1 MTFQAPETPHR
12 RWNPLRREWVLN
24 SPHRM
29 TRPWQGRQESLSA
42 AGKPR
47 YDPECYLCPGNER
60 VSGVRNP
67 VYREVF
73 AFTNDFGALLPE
85 SSQSEQQTACR
96 ELVRAKSEGGVCR
109 VVCFSPRH
117 DVSLADMELT
127 AIERVIC
134 LWREEY
140 ETLARV
146 PKVEYVLTFENK
158 GEIMGASNPHPHG
171 QIWATSY
178 IPSIPARE
186 IGAQVD
192 YFKAHGGWLLQDYTN
207 WEIAEGERIV
217 AINDG
222 WVALVPFWASWP
234 FEVAIL
240 PRLEVASIVDLRP
253 EQISSWASILQEV
266 LRRYD
271 GLFGVPFPYSMGLYQ
286 HPANGQRLDGVS
298 LYQAFY
304 PPLLRSA
311 SIRKFMVGFE
321 LSAELQRDITPE
333 FAAAKLRESS
343 FDRRMMGAIP

>member
-1 MTFQAPETPHR
+1 M
-12 RWNPLRREWVLN
+12 
-24 SPHRM
+24 
-29 TRPWQGRQESLSA
+29 
-42 AGKPR
+42 
-47 YDPECYLCPGNER
+47 
-60 VSGVRNP
+60 RNP
-67 VYREVF
+67 AYKDVF
-73 AFTNDFGALLPE
+73 AFTNDFAALLPE
-85 SSQSEQQTACR
+85 GLGTEEQAACR
-96 ELVRAKSEGGVCR
+96 GLVRLKGEGGVCR

-117 DVSLADMELT
+117 DLTLADMDIA

-134 LWREEY
+134 LWRDEY
-140 ETLARV
+140 DALARE
-146 PKVEYVLTFENK
+146 PIIEYVLTFENK

-178 IPSIPARE
+178 IPTIPTRE

-192 YFKAHGGWLLQDYTN
+192 HFKAHGEFLLHEYMV
-207 WEIAEGERIV
+207 WEISEQERIV
-217 AINDG
+217 SINEE

-240 PRLEVASIVDLRP
+240 PRQLLTSTLDLYP
-253 EQISSWASILQEV
+253 QQIASWASILQEV

-286 HPANGQRLDGVS
+286 HPTKGERLPGVS

-311 SIRKFMVGFE
+311 SVRKFMVGFE

-343 FDRRMMGAIP
+343 VERRVTHAIP